1 MESYRKCPNLNVA
14 VPSDAGELW
23 FRRAKWT
30 APKQRLFC
38 FPYAGGSARLF
49 RSWHEWL
56 APEIEAIAV
65 ELPGRGFHVRSP
77 LIDDIDE
84 MIAQILTVIDP
95 LIDIPFA
102 LFGHSM
108 GALIAF
114 ELSVALRR
122 TERNLPAHLFVSAMC
137 APHAAHLRKM
147 AHHLPDSEFL
157 NMLRS
162 LNGTSADALD
172 DRGLLELFLPIL
184 RADFRLAETYM
195 YTPQPPLPHPITV
208 FGGLADPTTPADS
221 LPAWGKHTAGECSI
235 RLLEGDHFFIHHH
248 DHVMAA
254 SISKSL
260 LTSPNRVGTF
270 PPPSVSR
277 HNPQTLLAGPDEV
290 SSP

>member
-1 MESYRKCPNLNVA
+1 MEPYRKRPNLNA
-14 VPSDAGELW
+14 ASASDASDLW

-30 APKQRLFC
+30 APKKRLFC

-49 RSWHEWL
+49 RSWQEWL
-56 APEIEAIAV
+56 APDIEAIAV

-84 MIAQILTVIDP
+84 MIAQILAVIEP

-102 LFGHSM
+102 FFGHSM

-122 TERNLPAHLFVSAMC
+122 IGRNLPAHLFVSAMC
-137 APHAAHLRKM
+137 APHVAHLRKP
-147 AHHLPDSEFL
+147 AHHLPDGEFL
-157 NMLRS
+157 NVLRS
-162 LNGTSADALD
+162 LNGTPADVLD
-172 DRGLLELFLPIL
+172 DSGLLELFLPIL
-184 RADFRLAETYM
+184 RADFRLAETYL
-195 YTPQPPLPHPITV
+195 YSSQPPLPHPITV
-208 FGGLADPTTPADS
+208 FGGLADPATPAEC
-221 LPAWGKHTAGECSI
+221 LPAWEKHTTGECSI
-235 RLLEGDHFFIHHH
+235 RLLEGDHFFIHHQ

-260 LTSPNRVGTF
+260 LASPNLVGTF

-277 HNPQTLLAGPDEV
+277 HNPQTFLAGPDGAG
-290 SSP
+290 SP